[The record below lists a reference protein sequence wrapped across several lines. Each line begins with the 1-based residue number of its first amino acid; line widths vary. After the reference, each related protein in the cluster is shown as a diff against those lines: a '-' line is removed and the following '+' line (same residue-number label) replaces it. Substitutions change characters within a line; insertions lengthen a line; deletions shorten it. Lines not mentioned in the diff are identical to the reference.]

1 MKNFS
6 EIAKIDKNFK
16 IESNIDKED
25 IRFYNAL
32 DERFSLYGIFYE
44 NGRYRR
50 MPEAVAKAVSEGVY
64 SLHANTAGG
73 RLRFKTNSPY
83 IAISVKYDKLSLMSH
98 FALCGSSGFDMYV
111 NNQFFRSFIP
121 PSNAHEGYEGILEIG
136 NNEPKEIMINFPL
149 YNDVLDL
156 YIGLAEGSVIEAPTP
171 YSNEKPVVYYGSSIT
186 QGGCAS
192 RPGNSYEGFISRAL
206 DLDYINLGFSGN
218 ARAEDEMAD
227 YIASLPMSM
236 FVYDYDF
243 NTPSYEHLVATHEKM
258 FLKIREAHPDIP
270 IIILTAP
277 KFDKKGGG
285 MYKRR
290 ELIRQTYE
298 NAKARGDK
306 NVYFISGEDLLEI
319 CGNEGTVDSTHPTDF
334 GFYSMATV
342 LIRLMKTII

>member
-6 EIAKIDKNFK
+6 EIDKNFK
-16 IESNIDKED
+16 IETKIDKED
-25 IRFYNAL
+25 IEFINAL

-50 MPEAVAKAVSEGVY
+50 MPEAVARTVSEGVY
-64 SLHANTAGG
+64 ELHANTAGG

-83 IAISVKYDKLSLMSH
+83 VAISVKYENFFVMSH
-98 FALCGSSGFDMYV
+98 FAMCGSSGFDMYV
-111 NNQFFRSFIP
+111 NNRFFRSFLP
-121 PSNAHEGYEGILEIG
+121 PIDTKTGYEGILEIG
-136 NNEPKEIMINFPL
+136 NTDIKEIMIDFPL

-156 YIGLAEGSVIEAPTP
+156 YIGLAENSIIEPSTP
-171 YSNEKPVVYYGSSIT
+171 YRNEKPVVYYGSSIT

-206 DLDYINLGFSGN
+206 NLDYINLGFSGN
-218 ARAEDEMAD
+218 ARAEDEIAD

-258 FLKIREAHPDIP
+258 FLKIREAHPDIS

-277 KFDKKGGG
+277 KFDKVGGG
-285 MYKRR
+285 MYRRR
-290 ELIRQTYE
+290 ELIRQTYK
-298 NAKARGDK
+298 NALERGDK
-306 NVYFISGEDLLEI
+306 NVYFISGEDLLMY
-319 CGNEGTVDSTHPTDF
+319 CGNDGTVDSTHPTDF
-334 GFYSMATV
+334 GFNSMARV
-342 LIRLMKTII
+342 LIDLMKTII